1 LNYRIPVAS
10 YTELTVWEI
19 SAYFKTS
26 IICLFLHYLAV
37 AAIKLKFV
45 YGFKSRNNL
54 AEKLFH
60 VLTHLYCPSSYR
72 DWDEDLMDLSD
83 VKESWKRVK
92 KEMKILLLLFALEN
106 VLLCIPMFILSW
118 TIAERN
124 LFLDQY
130 FPQVTEESYSTF
142 FVHTVSAILP
152 FLFICLPFAQY
163 LLFVM
168 YNKFGHPWS
177 KILRPELRVK

>member
-1 LNYRIPVAS
+1 MIG
-10 YTELTVWEI
+10 
-19 SAYFKTS
+19 
-26 IICLFLHYLAV
+26 LFLHFV
-37 AAIKLKFV
+37 VVFGIKILFTH
-45 YGFKSRNNL
+45 GFKSKNNL
-54 AEKLFH
+54 TEKGFH

-72 DWDEDLMDLSD
+72 DWDDDLLKSSD
-83 VKESWKRVK
+83 VKKNWKKVK
-92 KEMKILLLLFALEN
+92 KEMKILLLLFSLEN

-124 LFLDQY
+124 FFLDQY

-142 FVHTVSAILP
+142 FVHNVSAILP

>member
-10 YTELTVWEI
+10 YAELTVWEI

-37 AAIKLKFV
+37 AAIKLNFV

-54 AEKLFH
+54 AVKLFH

-72 DWDEDLMDLSD
+72 DWDDDLLNSSD
-83 VKESWKRVK
+83 VNKNWKRVK

-106 VLLCIPMFILSW
+106 FLLCIPMFILSW

-130 FPQVTEESYSTF
+130 FPQVAEEIYCTRL
-142 FVHTVSAILP
+142 VHSVSVILP
-152 FLFICLPFAQY
+152 VLFFCLSFVQY
-163 LLFVM
+163 FFFVM

-177 KILRPELRVK
+177 NILRPKSKYK